1 MTTGAAG
8 READIAGLE
17 QVVVGHVEAVEVV
30 QAAHHSGRERPE
42 VVVREDEFLQ
52 SEGSLEAVHVEVHQD
67 RGPVG
72 VVRLEAEALQV
83 GEAGKGSSRNV
94 PDLAVVDGQ
103 LLQVGKSSEV
113 FGLQLRLVEED
124 VGALEVQHLSG
135 VDVFVTGVDARLQ
148 GS

>member
-1 MTTGAAG
+1 
-8 READIAGLE
+8 
-17 QVVVGHVEAVEVV
+17 
-30 QAAHHSGRERPE
+30 
-42 VVVREDEFLQ
+42 
-52 SEGSLEAVHVEVHQD
+52 
-67 RGPVG
+67 
-72 VVRLEAEALQV
+72 VRLEAEALQV